1 MPLVRCLTE
10 SGIEEFREY
19 LLANIGKSDAS
30 APTHLLTIPNHSF
43 RFRNADVEIE
53 QREFQSRFEFAS
65 YLEQRAD
72 AGGIEGTLEG
82 RGLWEWLTLFY
93 FDQVCPVGRDGARV
107 IRKVERYIPDK
118 NRGWHYRHLLK
129 GPYDFLKDVG
139 NQEASKL
146 SLSGPL
152 NNHGG
157 VYEHLVSR
165 PRLRSSPGVQ
175 LAARA
180 LYFDETD
187 LKPKV
192 GSSSGATKVQEF
204 ARLLRNMPVE
214 FDLRTMSMESVL
226 ALIPSPFMDRL
237 GEDYAVE
244 IREARTLFRLSE
256 GMSLPVDPQETAV
269 ILTTLESRPLTTM
282 QRRIRS
288 DRFRTGVIGAYG
300 ARCAVSGIGLAH
312 QDRNGQLQ
320 YEVEAAHIIPVS
332 ANGSDVVANGLAL
345 CRTLHWAFDRGMFW
359 VNRELRVGLTPITRS
374 DSRNEWLQQ
383 FAGRRLSVP
392 RGANMMPSVE
402 ALRWHAE
409 HVAGIEL
416 S

>member
-1 MPLVRCLTE
+1 
-10 SGIEEFREY
+10 
-19 LLANIGKSDAS
+19 
-30 APTHLLTIPNHSF
+30 
-43 RFRNADVEIE
+43 
-53 QREFQSRFEFAS
+53 
-65 YLEQRAD
+65 
-72 AGGIEGTLEG
+72 
-82 RGLWEWLTLFY
+82 
-93 FDQVCPVGRDGARV
+93 
-107 IRKVERYIPDK
+107 
-118 NRGWHYRHLLK
+118 
-129 GPYDFLKDVG
+129 
-139 NQEASKL
+139 
-146 SLSGPL
+146 
-152 NNHGG
+152 
-157 VYEHLVSR
+157 
-165 PRLRSSPGVQ
+165 
-175 LAARA
+175 
-180 LYFDETD
+180 
-187 LKPKV
+187 
-192 GSSSGATKVQEF
+192 
-204 ARLLRNMPVE
+204 
-214 FDLRTMSMESVL
+214 
-226 ALIPSPFMDRL
+226 
-237 GEDYAVE
+237 
-244 IREARTLFRLSE
+244 
-256 GMSLPVDPQETAV
+256 MSLPVDPQETAV

-383 FAGRRLSVP
+383 FAGRQLSVP
-392 RGANMMPSVE
+392 QGVNMMPSVE